1 MDKCDSEIIYN
12 DMQILS
18 NKYNPAVVFTIAA
31 IAVSDL
37 MGLENWK
44 NYLNLSL
51 RDTQFQKLIMEF
63 EHAKQ

>member
-1 MDKCDSEIIYN
+1 
-12 DMQILS
+12 
-18 NKYNPAVVFTIAA
+18 
-31 IAVSDL
+31 